1 MRLENCHI
9 ENFGKLSD
17 ISMDFTP
24 GCNVIN
30 QENGWGKSTLAD
42 FIRVMFYG
50 FANERTRKSDYE
62 NERKRYIPWQ
72 GGTYG
77 GQITFSTNGK
87 RYVMSRTFG
96 TKEKDDTFEL
106 RSADTNMI
114 CDDFST
120 DIGRELFHINR
131 ESFQKTVFI
140 SHNDCETASTDDIH
154 AKIGNLAEYTDDIKN
169 YQQVEQ
175 ALTDMLNAMSS
186 RRKTGMLYK
195 KKEQIQALQEEIRQG
210 RGIEDS
216 ITQKEQFC
224 NEEKEKMQNLEQ
236 QMSSLQKEQKRRS
249 RIKDAQSIWQQYDG
263 RKEETLKRQQQLEAA
278 ATVFPE
284 EIPDRKRLEHVMQE
298 CSRLAQLEKAC
309 NIYRFDSDTEQQ
321 WKQLSEHFLNQQNR
335 VVPEE
340 IHRQMSV
347 WEQCVKEQENLERR
361 RIALEAEK
369 KAHKESQLTVEKS
382 KNPILLM
389 GGVVLLAIGIWLFLQ
404 QGTIGVV
411 PALAGIVCL
420 IVGICWGR
428 IKGKSMLTNQAEQE
442 LEHKE
447 HQLTQE
453 EKALSDQM
461 HQVKNFCTAQGIAF
475 EPYQLSARM
484 MELVH
489 RYRQFEDLKQKKE
502 NYLDNEKKY
511 HGLTLQI
518 QDFIREIGFE
528 PEQDLPG
535 QLRKISRLLDS
546 YQSAD
551 REYEEAQKRLREFEE
566 NNNLSTLPRPEAEGM
581 NMSMEDISTQIEKL
595 SNQIQ
600 HARENISSYR
610 HQIEADQEEQENLQ
624 EKEEEL
630 NQLLEE
636 FEKEKTKLSYIEK
649 TKHYLEAA
657 KESFTSRH
665 MEPVMG
671 AFRKYYRLLTGCS
684 GENFHIDANMNIT
697 ISELGLQREME
708 FFSAGYRDLMGLC
721 LRMAFVQAMYQ
732 EEKPFILLD
741 DPFVNL
747 DEKKGNAG
755 LNFVREIAADYQVIY
770 FTCRNERDVN
780 FVVQSATDC
789 GTL

>member
-17 ISMDFTP
+17 TTIDFTP

-62 NERKRYIPWQ
+62 NERKRYTPWQ

-77 GQITFSTNGK
+77 GQITFSANGK

-106 RSADTNMI
+106 RNADTNMI
-114 CDDFST
+114 CDDFT
-120 DIGRELFHINR
+120 TAIGQELFHINR

-169 YQQVEQ
+169 YQQVDQ
-175 ALTDMLNAMSS
+175 NLADMLNTMSP

-195 KKEQIQALQEEIRQG
+195 KKERIQTLQEEIRQG

-216 ITQKEQFC
+216 IAQKQQFC
-224 NEEKEKMQNLEQ
+224 DEEKEKKQNLEQ
-236 QMSSLQKEQKRRS
+236 QMSSLQQEQKRLS
-249 RIKDAQSIWQQYDG
+249 RIKDAQNIWQQYDS
-263 RKEETLKRQQQLEAA
+263 RKEETWKRQHQLEAA
-278 ATVFPE
+278 AAVFPE
-284 EIPDRKRLEHVMQE
+284 EIPDRKRLENVMQE

-321 WKQLSEHFLNQQNR
+321 WQQLSGRFSDQQNR

-340 IHRQMSV
+340 IHRQMSD
-347 WEQCVKEQENLERR
+347 WEQCVKEQENLNKRR
-361 RIALEAEK
+361 TALEAEK
-369 KAHKESQLTVEKS
+369 KTQQERQQTVAKS
-382 KNPILLM
+382 TNPLLLVA
-389 GGVVLLAIGIWLFLQ
+389 GVILLAIGIWLFLQ
-404 QGTIGVV
+404 MGAIGVV

-428 IKGKSMLTNQAEQE
+428 IKGKSTQTNQVQQE
-442 LEHKE
+442 LEHRE
-447 HQLTQE
+447 HQLVQA
-453 EKALSDQM
+453 EKKLAGQM
-461 HQVKNFCTAQGIAF
+461 DQVKNFCTAQGIAF
-475 EPYQLSARM
+475 DPYQLSARM
-484 MELVH
+484 MDLVH
-489 RYRQFEDLKQKKE
+489 QYRQFEDLKQKKE
-502 NYLDNEKKY
+502 NYQDNEKKY
-511 HGLTLQI
+511 HGLTIQI

-528 PEQDLPG
+528 PEQDLSG

-551 REYEEAQKRLREFEE
+551 REYEEAKKRLREFEKT
-566 NNNLSTLPRPEAEGM
+566 NDLSALPRPETEETSV
-581 NMSMEDISTQIEKL
+581 SMEDISTQIEDL
-595 SNQIQ
+595 GGQIQ
-600 HARENISSYR
+600 HARENILSYR
-610 HQIEADQEEQENLQ
+610 HQIEVDREEQERLQ

-636 FEKEKTKLSYIEK
+636 FEKEKTRLSYIEK

-747 DEKKGNAG
+747 DEEKGNAG
-755 LNFVREIAADYQVIY
+755 LDFVREIATDYQVIY

-789 GTL
+789 DTL

>member
-17 ISMDFTP
+17 VTMDFTS

-62 NERKRYIPWQ
+62 NERKRYTPWQ

-77 GQITFSTNGK
+77 GQITFSTDGK

-106 RSADTNMI
+106 RNADTNMV

-120 DIGRELFHINR
+120 EIGQELFHINR
-131 ESFQKTVFI
+131 DSFQKTVFI
-140 SHNDCETASTDDIH
+140 SHNDCETVSTDDIH

-175 ALTDMLNAMSS
+175 TLTDMLNTMSS

-195 KKEQIQALQEEIRQG
+195 KKERIQALQEEIRQG

-216 ITQKEQFC
+216 IAQKQQIC
-224 NEEKEKMQNLEQ
+224 NEEKDKKQNLEQ
-236 QMSSLQKEQKRRS
+236 QMSALQQEQKRLS
-249 RIKDAQSIWQQYDG
+249 RIKDAQSVWQQYDS
-263 RKEETLKRQQQLEAA
+263 RKEEVLKRQHQLEEAA
-278 ATVFPE
+278 AVFPE
-284 EIPDRKRLEHVMQE
+284 EIPDRKRLENVMQE

-309 NIYRFDSDTEQQ
+309 NIYRFDSETEQQ
-321 WKQLSEHFLNQQNR
+321 WQQLSQRFSNQQNR

-340 IHRQMSV
+340 IHRQMSD
-347 WEQCVKEQENLERR
+347 WEQCVKEQENLNKRR
-361 RIALEAEK
+361 TALEAEK
-369 KAHKESQLTVEKS
+369 KTQQERQQTVAKS
-382 KNPILLM
+382 TNPLLLVA
-389 GGVVLLAIGIWLFLQ
+389 GVILLAIGIWLFLQ
-404 QGTIGVV
+404 MGAIGVV

-428 IKGKSMLTNQAEQE
+428 IKGKSTQTNQVQQE
-442 LEHKE
+442 LEQKE
-447 HQLTQE
+447 QQLAQA
-453 EKALSDQM
+453 EKKLEDQM
-461 HQVKNFCTAQGIAF
+461 NQVKRFCTAQGIAF
-475 EPYQLSARM
+475 DPYQLSARM

-489 RYRQFEDLKQKKE
+489 QYRQFEELKQKKE
-502 NYLDNEKKY
+502 NYQDNEKKFQ
-511 HGLTLQI
+511 GLTIQI

-528 PEQDLPG
+528 PEQELSG

-551 REYEEAQKRLREFEE
+551 REYEEAKRRLRELEKT
-566 NNNLSTLPRPEAEGM
+566 NDLSTLPRPDTEETSV
-581 NMSMEDISTQIEKL
+581 SMEDIAARIENL
-595 SNQIQ
+595 GTQIQ
-600 HARENISSYR
+600 HTRENISSYR
-610 HQIEADQEEQENLQ
+610 HQIEADHEEQERLQ
-624 EKEEEL
+624 EKEGEL

-636 FEKEKTKLSYIEK
+636 FEKEKTRMSYIEK

-684 GENFHIDANMNIT
+684 GDNFHIDANMNIT
-697 ISELGLQREME
+697 VSELGMQREVQ

-747 DEKKGNAG
+747 DEQKGTAG
-755 LNFVREIAADYQVIY
+755 LDLVREIATEYQVIY

>member
-17 ISMDFTP
+17 VTMDFTS

-62 NERKRYIPWQ
+62 NERKRYTPWQ

-77 GQITFSTNGK
+77 GQITFSTDGK

-106 RSADTNMI
+106 RNADTNMV

-120 DIGRELFHINR
+120 EIGQELFHINR
-131 ESFQKTVFI
+131 DSFQKTVFI
-140 SHNDCETASTDDIH
+140 SHNDCETVSTDDIH

-175 ALTDMLNAMSS
+175 TLTDMLNTMSS

-195 KKEQIQALQEEIRQG
+195 KKERIQALQEEIRQG

-216 ITQKEQFC
+216 IAQKQQIC
-224 NEEKEKMQNLEQ
+224 NEEKDKKQNLEQ
-236 QMSSLQKEQKRRS
+236 QMSALQQEQKRLS
-249 RIKDAQSIWQQYDG
+249 RIKDAQSVWQQYDS
-263 RKEETLKRQQQLEAA
+263 RKEEVLKRQHQLEEAA
-278 ATVFPE
+278 AVFPE
-284 EIPDRKRLEHVMQE
+284 EIPDRKRLENVMQE

-309 NIYRFDSDTEQQ
+309 NIYRFDSETEQQ
-321 WKQLSEHFLNQQNR
+321 WQQLSQRFSNQQNR

-340 IHRQMSV
+340 IHRQMSD
-347 WEQCVKEQENLERR
+347 WEQCVKEQENLNKRR
-361 RIALEAEK
+361 TALEAEK
-369 KAHKESQLTVEKS
+369 KTQQERQQTVAKS
-382 KNPILLM
+382 TNPLLLVA
-389 GGVVLLAIGIWLFLQ
+389 GVILLAIGIWLFLQ
-404 QGTIGVV
+404 MGAIGVV

-428 IKGKSMLTNQAEQE
+428 IKGKSTQTNQVQQE
-442 LEHKE
+442 LEQKE
-447 HQLTQE
+447 QQLAQA
-453 EKALSDQM
+453 EKKLEDQM
-461 HQVKNFCTAQGIAF
+461 NQVKRFCTAQGIAF
-475 EPYQLSARM
+475 DPYQLSARM

-489 RYRQFEDLKQKKE
+489 QYRQFEELKQKKE
-502 NYLDNEKKY
+502 NYQDNEKKFQ
-511 HGLTLQI
+511 GLTIQI

-528 PEQDLPG
+528 PEQELSG

-551 REYEEAQKRLREFEE
+551 REYEEAKRRLRELEKT
-566 NNNLSTLPRPEAEGM
+566 NDLSTLLRPDTEETSV
-581 NMSMEDISTQIEKL
+581 SMEDIAARIENL
-595 SNQIQ
+595 GTQIQ
-600 HARENISSYR
+600 HTRENISSYR
-610 HQIEADQEEQENLQ
+610 HQIEADHEEQERLQ
-624 EKEEEL
+624 EKEGEL

-636 FEKEKTKLSYIEK
+636 FEKEKTRMSYIEK

-684 GENFHIDANMNIT
+684 GDNFHIDANMNIT
-697 ISELGLQREME
+697 VSELGMQREVQ

-747 DEKKGNAG
+747 DEQKGTAG
-755 LNFVREIAADYQVIY
+755 LDLVREIATEYQVIY